1 MGKHRMVKMKSKV
14 IAGTTAGLALCL
26 MYVGFK
32 WGEDMMFIAGIFVGI
47 NAVWDI
53 VELVQGKEVK

>member
-1 MGKHRMVKMKSKV
+1 MKSKV

>member
-1 MGKHRMVKMKSKV
+1 MKSK
-14 IAGTTAGLALCL
+14 IITGTTTGLALFL

-32 WGEDMMFIAGIFVGI
+32 WGEDMLFVAGIFVGI

-53 VELVQGKEVK
+53 IELVQGKEVK

>member
-1 MGKHRMVKMKSKV
+1 MKSK
-14 IAGTTAGLALCL
+14 IITGTTTGLALCL

-32 WGEDMMFIAGIFVGI
+32 WGEDMLFVAGIFVGI

-53 VELVQGKEVK
+53 IELVQGKEVK